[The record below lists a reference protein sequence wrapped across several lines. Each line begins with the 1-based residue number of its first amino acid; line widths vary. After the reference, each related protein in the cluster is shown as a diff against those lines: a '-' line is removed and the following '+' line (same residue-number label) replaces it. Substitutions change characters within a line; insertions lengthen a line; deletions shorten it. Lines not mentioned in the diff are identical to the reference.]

1 MEGIPLPNKR
11 DYYEVLGVPKSASAE
26 EVKRAFRRLAKEH
39 HPDMHKENKKA
50 AEEKFKELSEAYEV
64 LADPQKR
71 RRYDA
76 GGFEGVATDFGE
88 QGFRRQ
94 DFSHASDV
102 ADIFGDLF
110 GRRGAAYGGSIFDD
124 VFGGRSGPGRAGPRQ
139 GNHLQAVVPVTLQE
153 AASGIEREIPIRRQ
167 EPCESC
173 GGTGAKRGT
182 KAEACQNCQG
192 TGQVRHVQQRGV
204 ARMVSITSCGR
215 CGGSGEVVRERCQ
228 ACAGEGSREHRP
240 RIKVKIPAGI
250 DDGMRLRIP
259 EEGEAG
265 LNGGPRGNLYVGV
278 EIIADPHFRREGDDL
293 HVDAAVPYPVAVLG
307 GEVEVPTISGDT
319 ARVKVPRG
327 TRANAL
333 LRLPGLGMPRL
344 GSASRG
350 DMLVHAVIEVPQEV
364 SREEE
369 DLLRQLAARR
379 GADVGGRRGVF
390 NKFR

>member
-1 MEGIPLPNKR
+1 LEGIPLPNKR

-88 QGFRRQ
+88 QGFRWQ

-192 TGQVRHVQQRGV
+192 TGQVRHVQQRRRRPPLPSV
-204 ARMVSITSCGR
+204 CVI
-215 CGGSGEVVRERCQ
+215 
-228 ACAGEGSREHRP
+228 HR
-240 RIKVKIPAGI
+240 RSHLANPAASLATNY
-250 DDGMRLRIP
+250 D
-259 EEGEAG
+259 
-265 LNGGPRGNLYVGV
+265 
-278 EIIADPHFRREGDDL
+278 
-293 HVDAAVPYPVAVLG
+293 
-307 GEVEVPTISGDT
+307 
-319 ARVKVPRG
+319 RV
-327 TRANAL
+327 
-333 LRLPGLGMPRL
+333 
-344 GSASRG
+344 
-350 DMLVHAVIEVPQEV
+350 
-364 SREEE
+364 
-369 DLLRQLAARR
+369 DLLTAPDGSLFLSDDRQGLIYRIRYAP
-379 GADVGGRRGVF
+379 
-390 NKFR
+390 

>member
-1 MEGIPLPNKR
+1 M
-11 DYYEVLGVPKSASAE
+11 LGVPKSASAE
-26 EVKRAFRRLAKEH
+26 EVKKAFRRLAKEH

-64 LADPQKR
+64 LADSEKR

-76 GGFEGVATDFGE
+76 GGFEGIASDFGGG
-88 QGFRRQ
+88 GFKWQ

-110 GRRGAAYGGSIFDD
+110 GRRGGLGGASIFDE
-124 VFGGRSGPGRAGPRQ
+124 VFGGRGSPGRLGPRQ
-139 GNHLQAVVPVTLQE
+139 GNHLQAVVPLTLHE
-153 AASGIEREIPIRRQ
+153 AASGIEREIPIRRS

-182 KAEACQNCQG
+182 RPETCQTCQG

-215 CGGSGEVVRERCQ
+215 CGGAGEVVKERCP
-228 ACAGEGSREHRP
+228 ACAGQGSREHRP

-259 EEGEAG
+259 EEGESG
-265 LNGGPRGNLYVGV
+265 LNGGPRGNLYVVV
-278 EIIADPHFRREGDDL
+278 EIIPDTHFRREGDDL
-293 HVDAAVPYPVAVLG
+293 HVEASVPYPVAVLG
-307 GEVEVPTISGDT
+307 GEVEIPTISGET
-319 ARVKVPRG
+319 ARVKIPRA
-327 TRANAL
+327 TQANAL

-344 GSASRG
+344 GTASRG
-350 DMLVHAVIEVPQEV
+350 DMLVHAIIEVPQEV

-369 DLLRQLAARR
+369 ELLRELAAKR
-379 GADVGGRRGVF
+379 GANLAGRRGVF
-390 NKFR
+390 KGFR